1 MKRTLIAAALA
12 FTALA
17 AHATDYTVGLHLGSR
32 HFPEAAN
39 LHDIN
44 PGVYVRL
51 DNGLTA
57 GVYHNSF
64 KRTSIYLGYTVEH
77 GPFALT
83 LGAISGYQSRVVS
96 SASTHQCKTSLTGWC
111 YDETHEEGH
120 TRGAIG
126 LLVAPSVALP
136 SVFGITPRIT
146 VLPKFTAKGHTVA
159 HLSIEHAF

>member
-1 MKRTLIAAALA
+1 MKRTLITAALA
-12 FTALA
+12 LAALA
-17 AHATDYTVGLHLGSR
+17 VHADPVIGLHLGSH
-32 HFPEAAN
+32 HFPGAAS

-57 GVYHNSF
+57 GVYRNSF
-64 KRTSIYLGYTVEH
+64 KRTSVYLGYTVEH

-83 LGAISGYQSRVVS
+83 VGAISGYQTRLVVS
-96 SASTHQCKTSLTGWC
+96 AGIHKDAASPTGW
-111 YDETHEEGH
+111 YHDEAHEEGH

-136 SVFGITPRIT
+136 SVFGITPRLT

-159 HLSIEHAF
+159 HLSIERAF